1 MKSNIS
7 ISRIWDFLHDFL
19 FINLGLAIYALG
31 WTAFLLPYKITTGG
45 LTGMFAIVYYLTGFP
60 VSGAVIIANTILLL
74 IALKPLGWKF
84 VVKSAYA
91 VIALSTFLSV
101 GQEIMTNDNGQL
113 IQLLGEGQDSMACV
127 LGAIMN
133 GVGIAMVF
141 LSGGSSGG
149 WDIIAAMVNKYRNV
163 SFGRMMLYLDFLVI
177 GSCWPIF
184 HDLRM
189 VVFGYVT
196 LAVYSYVLDMM
207 INSSRQDIQFIIF
220 TQNGNAICERI
231 IHETAHSVTRL
242 NGEGYYSHQDIE
254 VLITIVHKREQ
265 VKILRLIRDTDPN
278 AFVSQSRAEGVY
290 GNGFNAIKA

>member
-1 MKSNIS
+1 MKPNIS

-220 TQNGNAICERI
+220 TQKGNDICDRI
-231 IHETAHSVTRL
+231 INETAHSVTRL
-242 NGEGYYSHQDIE
+242 NGEGYYSHQDME

>member
-1 MKSNIS
+1 MKPNIS

-84 VVKSAYA
+84 VLKSAYA

-101 GQEIMTNDNGQL
+101 GQEIMTNDNGEL

-149 WDIIAAMVNKYRNV
+149 WDIIAAIVNKYRNV

-242 NGEGYYSHQDIE
+242 NGEGYYSHQDME